1 MAYTER
7 TSKFKLNFKLELQG
21 QVSKRAREMD
31 HPFWHLEPQ
40 KRLPRVLELAD
51 LIVQTTETD
60 RAFRA
65 RFEKV
70 ETNKQT
76 RVTVVKSFFSDK
88 IRAVLGFSE
97 ADEEAKEAVKER
109 VLAPERSVGHT
120 GNQLLPSQNSA
131 YV

>member
-1 MAYTER
+1 MR
-7 TSKFKLNFKLELQG
+7 LFNFKLNLNFNLPA
-21 QVSKRAREMD
+21 KRDTCKMD